1 MKREKLERGLRNRQ
15 QERPLWHAQYELAS
29 ALTTHHGEPS
39 VHHRDAL
46 AFVSGAECTVAAL
59 AAHAEAVRAS
69 HHLELFCYGNLSP
82 EATVDLA
89 DQWRA

>member
-1 MKREKLERGLRNRQ
+1 MPHTDSN
-15 QERPLWHAQYELAS
+15 PSPNPNPNPNPNSTPSPSPSPTAS
-29 ALTTHHGEPS
+29 PDS
-39 VHHRDAL
+39 NQ
-46 AFVSGAECTVAAL
+46 
-59 AAHAEAVRAS
+59 VRAS